1 MNSFRLSWAVLG
13 PDHSIENS
21 RRGSTDGATLEDT
34 LQCLGEVLGG
44 AGLVELVVVDPAD
57 VGPRGMQLRTEG
69 GRSILTLAE
78 VDAKRE
84 KNIRLF
90 RAGEDGEDV
99 EILGAPWKRRFVC
112 RDDAVIKSAFTE
124 FLATGEVSSDL
135 LS

>member
-21 RRGSTDGATLEDT
+21 RRGSKDGATLEDT
-34 LQCLGEVLGG
+34 LQCLDEVLGG

-57 VGPRGMQLRTEG
+57 VGPRGMQLRTDG

-90 RAGEDGEDV
+90 RAGEDGDDV
-99 EILGAPWKRRFVC
+99 EILGAPWKRQFVC

-124 FLATGEVSSDL
+124 LLATGEVSSDL